1 MLDLVILFLVRFRDH
16 FDGKEVAGVQGLG
29 LVHGAEGPLTYF
41 LDHLIAT
48 SKVALRDDGWLD
60 ICLDVLMID
69 VAHCCFIF

>member
-48 SKVALRDDGWLD
+48 SKVAL
-60 ICLDVLMID
+60 
-69 VAHCCFIF
+69 